1 MRLLFER
8 WISRR
13 DVVVDDDDDDDV
25 YDVRIS
31 VHFFPKHHHGT
42 MILKPYS
49 RLLPGRGNMKKI
61 ICMTFHN
68 DL

>member
-1 MRLLFER
+1 MLLLLLMMMMMMMMMMMFEFR
-8 WISRR
+8 CL
-13 DVVVDDDDDDDV
+13 
-25 YDVRIS
+25 
-31 VHFFPKHHHGT
+31 FFPKHHHGT

>member
-13 DVVVDDDDDDDV
+13 DVVDDDDDDDV
-25 YDVRIS
+25 DDVRIS

-49 RLLPGRGNMKKI
+49 RLLPGRGNMKNNNMHDI
-61 ICMTFHN
+61 PQ
-68 DL
+68 

>member
-13 DVVVDDDDDDDV
+13 DVVVVDDDDDDDV
-25 YDVRIS
+25 DDVDDVRIS

-42 MILKPYS
+42 MILKPFS
-49 RLLPGRGNMKKI
+49 RLLPGGG
-61 ICMTFHN
+61 T
-68 DL
+68 